1 MTDLVMVT
9 YNHNLKAGE
18 YASWYLEGPN
28 SKEFITDPANL
39 GKTVVGLEEIDLVK
53 DINFWTPRWLKNR
66 AKELLEHNQK
76 Y

>member
-1 MTDLVMVT
+1 MVT
-9 YNHNLKAGE
+9 YNHNLKPGE

-28 SKEFITDPANL
+28 SKEFITDSANL

-53 DINFWTPRWLKNR
+53 INFWTPRWLKSR
-66 AKELLEHNQK
+66 AKELLEHNHE